1 MLFSFLA
8 RAMHLEEWVDAAM
21 NKFIMIQ
28 LNNALGKF
36 RAYTK
41 RWANINLLFEIT
53 SLTTIHL
60 FFKIVI
66 LMKLKNTIRQWN
78 QFIWNSTSS
87 DTIVVKYLDLASLVG
102 LLNDSHIS
110 FKNKIKT
117 FSWKLVMDWKNEF
130 KHLILE

>member
-1 MLFSFLA
+1 
-8 RAMHLEEWVDAAM
+8 MHLEEWVDAAM

-87 DTIVVKYLDLASLVG
+87 DTIIVKYLDLASLVG